1 MLTRTGKEI
10 RIPRSEWDRLKKNPS
25 FVELVE
31 LLEDRDDLQIARKIR
46 GKDLTLSQYLEKRGI
61 QGRR

>member
-1 MLTRTGKEI
+1 MLTKTKKEI

-31 LLEDRDDLQIARKIR
+31 LLEDQDDLQSAKKIR
-46 GKDLTLSQYLEKRGI
+46 GKSLTLSQYLEKRGI
-61 QGRR
+61 QARR